1 MRKERSIIN
10 RRDFLRASAAGAGA
24 FYLSGESL
32 AESCSASREEL
43 LPRRV
48 LGKTGEK
55 LSIIGFGGMV
65 VAGSKQAEADA
76 VVARSVEKGINYF
89 DVAPGYGDAEV
100 KLGPAL
106 KPFRKDVFLACK
118 TAERDKEGA
127 EKELHRSLKRL
138 KTDHFDLYQFH
149 NLDDPID
156 DVEVAF
162 SKDGAVQTFIKA
174 KEKGLI
180 KHIGFSAHSTQV
192 ALKVMK
198 EFDFDSI
205 MFPIN
210 FCCHY
215 KGKLSQKVLAEANK
229 RGMGIIAIKSMVRQG
244 LPNPEETHEN
254 HPKCEYEPVVD
265 PFLAEDV
272 LRWTLSQDG
281 VTAAIPP
288 GDENLFKLALQ
299 IGPNITPITDE
310 GTEKLKRLAAKL
322 EPLFPM

>member
-24 FYLSGESL
+24 LYLSSESS
-32 AESCSASREEL
+32 AESCSQAKVEL

-65 VAGSKQAEADA
+65 VAGVKQAEANA

-118 TAERDKEGA
+118 TSKRDKEGA

-138 KTDHFDLYQFH
+138 HTDHFDLYQFH

-215 KGKLSQKVLAEANK
+215 KGKISQEVLEEAKK
-229 RGMGIIAIKSMVRQG
+229 RGMGVLAIKSMVRER
-244 LPNPEETHEN
+244 LPVPESTHEN
-254 HPKCEYEPVVD
+254 YPKCEYEPVVD
-265 PFLAEDV
+265 PFLAEDA
-272 LRWTLSQDG
+272 LRWTLSQEG

-299 IGPNITPITDE
+299 IGPHIRPITDE
-310 GTEKLKRLAAKL
+310 GTEKLKRLSAGL

>member
-1 MRKERSIIN
+1 M
-10 RRDFLRASAAGAGA
+10 RASAAGAGA

-32 AESCSASREEL
+32 AESRSASREEL

-65 VAGSKQAEADA
+65 VAGVKQADADA

-138 KTDHFDLYQFH
+138 QTDHFDLYQLH
-149 NLDDPID
+149 NLDDLED
-156 DVEVAF
+156 DAKKAL
-162 SKDGAVQTFIKA
+162 SKDGAIQTFIKA
-174 KEKGLI
+174 REMGLV
-180 KHIGFSAHSTQV
+180 KYLGFSAHSAEA
-192 ALKVMK
+192 ALLAMR

-205 MFPIN
+205 MYPIN

-215 KGKLSQKVLAEANK
+215 QGKFSQEVLSEAKK
-229 RGMGIIAIKSMVRQG
+229 RGMGIIAIKAMAKQAWQR
-244 LPNPEETHEN
+244 EEDEEK
-254 HPKCEYEPVVD
+254 HPKCWYEPIVD
-265 PFLAEDV
+265 PFLAEDA
-272 LRWTLSQDG
+272 LEWTLSQG

-288 GDENLFKLALQ
+288 SDENLFKLALQ
-299 IGPNITPITDE
+299 IGPHIRPITDE
-310 GTEKLKRLAAKL
+310 GTEKLKRLSAGL
-322 EPLFPM
+322 EPLFQM

>member
-1 MRKERSIIN
+1 MRKKRNIIN

-32 AESCSASREEL
+32 AESCSDAEAAL
-43 LPRRV
+43 LPRRI

-55 LSIIGFGGMV
+55 LSIIGMGGMV
-65 VAGSKQAEADA
+65 ISGLEQSEANKIVAKCI
-76 VVARSVEKGINYF
+76 EKGINYF
-89 DVAPGYGDAEV
+89 DVSPEYGDSEI

-118 TAERDKEGA
+118 TARRYKEGA
-127 EKELHRSLKRL
+127 QKELHRSLKQL
-138 KTDHFDLYQFH
+138 KTDYLDLYQFH

-162 SKDGAVQTFIKA
+162 SKDGAVHAFIKA
-174 KEKGLI
+174 KEQGLI

-229 RGMGIIAIKSMVRQG
+229 RGMGIIAIKSMVRER
-244 LPNPEETHEN
+244 LPVPESTHEN
-254 HPKCEYEPVVD
+254 YPKCEYEPVVD

-299 IGPNITPITDE
+299 IGPHIRPITDE
-310 GTEKLKRLAAKL
+310 GTEKLKRLATGL

>member
-1 MRKERSIIN
+1 MRKKRNIIN
-10 RRDFLRASAAGAGA
+10 RRDFLRASAVGAGA

-48 LGKTGEK
+48 LGKTGQK
-55 LSIIGFGGMV
+55 LSIIGLGGMV
-65 VAGSKQAEADA
+65 ISGLEQAEANA

-89 DVAPGYGDAEV
+89 DVSPEYGDSEL

-118 TAERDKEGA
+118 TSKRDKEGA

-215 KGKLSQKVLAEANK
+215 KGKISQEVLEEAKK
-229 RGMGIIAIKSMVRQG
+229 RGIGIIAIKAMAKQAWQR
-244 LPNPEETHEN
+244 EEDEKKHQ
-254 HPKCEYEPVVD
+254 HPKCWYEPIVD
-265 PFLAEDV
+265 PFLAEDA
-272 LRWTLSQDG
+272 LEWTLSQG

-299 IGPNITPITDE
+299 IGPHIRPITDE

>member
-1 MRKERSIIN
+1 
-10 RRDFLRASAAGAGA
+10 LRASAAGAGA

-48 LGKTGEK
+48 LGKTGQK
-55 LSIIGFGGMV
+55 LSIIGLGGMV
-65 VAGSKQAEADA
+65 VSGLEQAEANA

-89 DVAPGYGDAEV
+89 DVSPEYGDSEL

-118 TAERDKEGA
+118 TSKRDKEGA

-138 KTDHFDLYQFH
+138 QTDHFDLYQLH
-149 NLDDPID
+149 NLDDLED
-156 DVEVAF
+156 DAKKAL
-162 SKDGAVQTFIKA
+162 SKDGAIQTFIKA
-174 KEKGLI
+174 REKGLV
-180 KHIGFSAHSTQV
+180 KYLGFSAHSAEA
-192 ALKVMK
+192 ALLAMR

-205 MFPIN
+205 MYPIN

-215 KGKLSQKVLAEANK
+215 QGKFSQEVLSEAKK
-229 RGMGIIAIKSMVRQG
+229 RGMGIIAIKAMAKQAWQR
-244 LPNPEETHEN
+244 EEDEEK
-254 HPKCEYEPVVD
+254 HPKCWYEPIVD
-265 PFLAEDV
+265 PFLAEDA
-272 LRWTLSQDG
+272 LEWTLSQG

-299 IGPNITPITDE
+299 IGPHIRPITDE
-310 GTEKLKRLAAKL
+310 GTEKLKRLSAGL

>member
-1 MRKERSIIN
+1 MMRKKRSIIN

-32 AESCSASREEL
+32 AESCSQAKVEL

-55 LSIIGFGGMV
+55 LSIIGLGGMV
-65 VAGSKQAEADA
+65 VAGVEQAEADA

-89 DVAPGYGDAEV
+89 DFSPEYGDSEL

-118 TAERDKEGA
+118 TSKRDKEGA

-138 KTDHFDLYQFH
+138 HTDHFDLYQLH
-149 NLDDPID
+149 NLDDLED
-156 DVEVAF
+156 DAKKAL
-162 SKDGAVQTFIKA
+162 SKSGAIQTFIKA
-174 KEKGLI
+174 REKGLV
-180 KHIGFSAHSTQV
+180 KYLGFSAHSPEA
-192 ALKVMK
+192 ALLAMR

-205 MFPIN
+205 MYPIN

-215 KGKLSQKVLAEANK
+215 KGKFSQEVLSEAKK
-229 RGMGIIAIKSMVRQG
+229 RGIGIIAIKAMAKQVWQR
-244 LPNPEETHEN
+244 EEDKEK
-254 HPKCEYEPVVD
+254 HPKCWYEPVVD
-265 PFLAEDV
+265 PFLAEDA
-272 LRWTLSQDG
+272 LRWTLSQG

-299 IGPNITPITDE
+299 IGPHIRPITDE
-310 GTEKLKRLAAKL
+310 GTEKLKRLATGL